1 MRTAK
6 TADMINNM
14 VKFRVSG
21 SAFSFLSSTCS
32 SSQPSGCL
40 FIPNHSEQKRMSDP
54 SHQRLFQFKSMKRI
68 AQSKLNYFFK
78 MLYFFYNKK
87 TVQEKMSV

>member
-54 SHQRLFQFKSMKRI
+54 SQQRLFQSEKKVNEKNSAKQI
-68 AQSKLNYFFK
+68 KLF
-78 MLYFFYNKK
+78 L
-87 TVQEKMSV
+87 